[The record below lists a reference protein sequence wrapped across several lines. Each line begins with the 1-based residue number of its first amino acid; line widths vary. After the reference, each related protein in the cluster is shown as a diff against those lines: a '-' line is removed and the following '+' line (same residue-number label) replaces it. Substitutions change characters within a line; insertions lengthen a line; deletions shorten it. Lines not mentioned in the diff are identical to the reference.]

1 MSEREELDNYFMKMA
16 FLVATRATCSRRSVG
31 SVLVLNKKV
40 ISTGYN
46 GAPAGVKHCTFDT
59 CIRRKLNI
67 PSGQNQE
74 LCRGS
79 HSEANAI
86 AQAASTGTSTQG
98 STIYCTTK
106 PCVYCA
112 KMLINAGVT
121 RIVFNEDYG
130 GNENGLTDEILSQAG
145 VVVDIINVKV
155 DDENGK

>member
-1 MSEREELDNYFMKMA
+1 MSEREDIDNYFMKMA
-16 FLVATRATCSRRSVG
+16 FLVATRATCTRRRVG
-31 SVLVLNKKV
+31 SVLVLDKKV

-46 GAPAGVKHCTFDT
+46 GSPAGVEHCTVDT

-86 AQAASTGTSTQG
+86 AQAASTGTPTQG

-112 KMLINAGVT
+112 KMLINAGVK

-130 GNENGLTDEILSQAG
+130 GNENSLTDEILGQAD
-145 VVVDIINVKV
+145 VVVDVINVNV
-155 DDENGK
+155 EDEQ